1 MIKKVEY
8 PAVNLQHPMIIF
20 WFLVFIAFS
29 TFMIWLAFVSP
40 NIWMTCLF
48 SIFSLLTPFML
59 YYSLT
64 TKVIIENNQVVK
76 KSLFGIKALFFN
88 DIKSFGVYKQEG
100 KFARVINRDEFDKKD
115 WFGQNFIFIAN
126 RKEYSPMSF
135 RQKGSIR
142 FHYFKELYAIIENE
156 IKASK

>member
-1 MIKKVEY
+1 M
-8 PAVNLQHPMIIF
+8 IF

-29 TFMIWLAFVSP
+29 TFMIWLAFVIS
-40 NIWMTCLF
+40 NIWLTCLF
-48 SIFSLLTPFML
+48 SIFSLLTPFMI

-64 TKVIIENNQVVK
+64 AKVIVDNNQVMK
-76 KSLFGIKALFFN
+76 KSPFGIKALFYY

-100 KFARVINRDEFDKKD
+100 KFARIINQDEFDKKD

-126 RKEYSPMSF
+126 RKGYSPMSF

-142 FHYFKELYAIIENE
+142 FHYFKELYEVIENK